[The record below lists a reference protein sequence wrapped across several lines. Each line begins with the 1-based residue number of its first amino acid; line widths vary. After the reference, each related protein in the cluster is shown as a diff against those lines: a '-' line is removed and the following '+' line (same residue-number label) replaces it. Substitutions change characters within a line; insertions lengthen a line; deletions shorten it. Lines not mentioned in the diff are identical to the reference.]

1 MSTISILV
9 VLGVTGFLIYLA
21 ITEGAL
27 LMVFW
32 SVLCF
37 SIGLAILGWLVYALK
52 TVPEYIREFERKVLK
67 VE

>member
-1 MSTISILV
+1 MKLTVKLKKQSYKHW
-9 VLGVTGFLIYLA
+9 LIRLA
-21 ITEGAL
+21 P

-67 VE
+67 LE